1 MAKLSFIRPVKNVRR
16 LHGLF
21 KNRAI
26 IGRMLKDIF
35 TGHYKPSLLNVL
47 LLITG
52 FIYIVWPVDT
62 LPDFLPLI
70 GWLDDGAII
79 FFLAK
84 RLLNEA
90 DRYLKYKDA
99 QTNPASAVIPLP

>member
-1 MAKLSFIRPVKNVRR
+1 MAKLSFIRPLKNMRR

-47 LLITG
+47 LFISG
-52 FIYIVWPVDT
+52 FIYVIWPIDT
-62 LPDFLPLI
+62 LPDIIPVI
-70 GWLDDGAII
+70 GWLDDGAVI
-79 FFLAK
+79 FFLTK

-90 DRYLKYKDA
+90 DRYVKYKDA
-99 QTNPASAVIPLP
+99 RTGPVSAVVPL